1 MTFFFTHIQRIGLL
15 ALAHLGIVAAAL
27 AVALALALPLGI
39 LAYRR
44 ASLRPWL
51 VGVLGAIYTIPSLA
65 LLAIFV
71 QIFGLGSLPI
81 FVALVA
87 YAQFMLVRNV
97 VAGLAGVEPSTRDA
111 ARGIGFSPAQ
121 SLWRV
126 ELPLALPVL
135 IGGIRIATIAM
146 IAIATLGA
154 YVGGGGLG
162 TLIFD
167 GLTLHNNG
175 MILAGSIAAS
185 LLAIIADG
193 GLRLLEKFARRAAGF
208 V

>member
-1 MTFFFTHIQRIGLL
+1 MNYFFAHLPRVGEL
-15 ALAHLGIVAAAL
+15 ALAHIGIVAAAL
-27 AVALALALPLGI
+27 VVAVAFALPLGI

-44 ASLRPWL
+44 ASLRGWL
-51 VGVLGAIYTIPSLA
+51 MGVLGAIYTIPSLA

-71 QIFGLGSLPI
+71 QILGLGSLPI

-97 VAGLAGVEPSTRDA
+97 VVGLAGVDSSARDA
-111 ARGIGFSPAQ
+111 ARGIGLSRAQ
-121 SLWRV
+121 SLWRI
-126 ELPLALPVL
+126 EFPLALPVL
-135 IGGIRIATIAM
+135 IGGVRIATIAM

-162 TLIFD
+162 VFIFN

-175 MILAGSIAAS
+175 MIVAGSIAVSA
-185 LLAIIADG
+185 LAIIADG
-193 GLRLLEKFARRAAGF
+193 SLRLAERLARRATG
-208 V
+208 